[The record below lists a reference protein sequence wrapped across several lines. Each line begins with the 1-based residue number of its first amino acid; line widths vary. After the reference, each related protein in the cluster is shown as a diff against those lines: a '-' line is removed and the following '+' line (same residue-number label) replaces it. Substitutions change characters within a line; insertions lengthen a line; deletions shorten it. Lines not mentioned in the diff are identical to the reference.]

1 MTETDLSTQTTLSR
15 GHEEVNIQPQRR
27 ASASHP
33 VRCWAH
39 TRDSQRCQ
47 ALVSSREGGSR
58 EGEPI
63 PIPYC
68 ERHLQAGDGALK
80 VVKHPFAGFCLVAR
94 FDLPPRYR
102 LVFHGNRGPCD
113 ASDREDRSLSFYP
126 PNPTTGSNFYT
137 DQQSVKVRKTNNYN
151 GILNPK
157 GTGDIMQYA
166 ACPGPSERQNL
177 RSTFQYFGV
186 RNGQVGGLEFVT
198 TDPVPKHTQLC
209 FWYGAGWW
217 TARGVKRRDVG
228 TPKYPVPKRRKR
240 AVSIKTAVADS

>member
-1 MTETDLSTQTTLSR
+1 MTETDLSTQTTSSR

>member
-1 MTETDLSTQTTLSR
+1 MTETD
-15 GHEEVNIQPQRR
+15 EVSIQPQRR
-27 ASASHP
+27 ASALHP

-39 TRDSQRCQ
+39 TRDSQRCC
-47 ALVSSREGGSR
+47 AIVSNREGGSR

-94 FDLPPRYR
+94 FDLPSRYR
-102 LVFHGNRGPCD
+102 LVFHGKRGPCD
-113 ASDREDRSLSFYP
+113 SSDREDRSLSFYP
-126 PNPTTGSNFYT
+126 PDPTTGSNFFT

-157 GTGDIMQYA
+157 GTGDRMQYA

-177 RSTFQYFGV
+177 KSTFQYFGV

-198 TDPVPKHTQLC
+198 TDAVPKHTQLC

-228 TPKYPVPKRRKR
+228 TLKYPVPKRKKR
-240 AVSIKTAVADS
+240 ALHKTALADS

>member
-1 MTETDLSTQTTLSR
+1 MTETDLSTHTTSSR
-15 GHEEVNIQPQRR
+15 GHEVSIQPQRK

-39 TRDSQRCQ
+39 TRDSQRCP
-47 ALVSSREGGSR
+47 AIVSSREGGSR

-102 LVFHGNRGPCD
+102 LVFHGKRGQCD
-113 ASDREDRSLSFYP
+113 SSDREDRSLSFYP
-126 PNPTTGSNFYT
+126 PDPTSGSNFYT

-157 GTGDIMQYA
+157 GTGDRMQYA

-177 RSTFQYFGV
+177 KSTFQYFGV

-198 TDPVPKHTQLC
+198 TDAVPKHTQLC

-228 TPKYPVPKRRKR
+228 TLKYPVPKRKKR
-240 AVSIKTAVADS
+240 ASHKTALADS

>member
-1 MTETDLSTQTTLSR
+1 MSIRPQTK
-15 GHEEVNIQPQRR
+15 
-27 ASASHP
+27 ASATHP

-39 TRDSQRCQ
+39 TRDSQRCS
-47 ALVSSREGGSR
+47 ALVRSKEGGSR

-94 FDLPPRYR
+94 YDLPPRYR

-113 ASDREDRSLSFYP
+113 ASDKEDRSLSFYP
-126 PNPTTGSNFYT
+126 PDPTTGSNFYT

-157 GTGDIMQYA
+157 GTGDKMQYA

-228 TPKYPVPKRRKR
+228 TLKYPVPKRRKR
-240 AVSIKTAVADS
+240 AVSIKTTSVADS

>member
-1 MTETDLSTQTTLSR
+1 METESSTDTDADTNSSPNLVVS
-15 GHEEVNIQPQRR
+15 IQPQLK

-39 TRDSQRCQ
+39 TRDSRRCR
-47 ALVSSREGGSR
+47 ALVRSR

-102 LVFHGNRGPCD
+102 LVFHGIRGPC
-113 ASDREDRSLSFYP
+113 ARSDKEDRSLSFYP
-126 PNPTTGSNFYT
+126 PDPTTGSNFYT
-137 DQQSVKVRKTNNYN
+137 DQQQSVNKIRKINNYN

-157 GTGDIMQYA
+157 GTGDRLQYS

-177 RSTFQYFGV
+177 KSTFQYFGV
-186 RNGQVGGLEFVT
+186 RNGKVGGLEFVT
-198 TDPVPKHTQLC
+198 NEPVPRHTQLC
-209 FWYGAGWW
+209 FWYGPGWW
-217 TARGVKRRDVG
+217 EARGCKRRNVE

-240 AVSIKTAVADS
+240 AVAQKETATHSG